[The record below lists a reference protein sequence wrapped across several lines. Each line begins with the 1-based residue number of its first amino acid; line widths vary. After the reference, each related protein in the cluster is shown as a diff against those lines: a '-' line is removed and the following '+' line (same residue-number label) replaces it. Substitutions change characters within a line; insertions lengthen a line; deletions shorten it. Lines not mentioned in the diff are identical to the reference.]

1 MDLEPITVALKSWVY
16 PFLFNSLISLQY
28 TGSEWSFSTQ
38 GINPSEPRSIPDLNL
53 RDSISMG
60 RSKLT
65 VSQIEDII
73 YGMKKDYSGDSYHV
87 LSKYLSTLI
96 MMEIG
101 IAIAFQ
107 MICVRELVLAPFQ
120 VFASLHFYT

>member
-16 PFLFNSLISLQY
+16 PFLFSSLISLQY

-73 YGMKKDYSGDSYHV
+73 YGMKKDYPGDSYHV

-107 MICVRELVLAPFQ
+107 MICVNELVLAPFQ